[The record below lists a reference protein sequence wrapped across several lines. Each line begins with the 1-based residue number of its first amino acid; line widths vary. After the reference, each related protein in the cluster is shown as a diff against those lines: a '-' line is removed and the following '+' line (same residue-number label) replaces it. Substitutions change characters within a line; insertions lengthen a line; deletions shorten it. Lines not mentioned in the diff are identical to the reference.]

1 MDIQQLKI
9 KNIEKNLVEL
19 LDNLHGIS
27 SVTSRAVL
35 DFNETRRKKFKDGYY
50 LVTIQES
57 GNESHGVMIEKRT
70 NNEDTSFHLFDP
82 NGKQWANK
90 SGYYLEVSHNKQ
102 IKKLKID
109 ISPKKSWNKMG
120 LCGLW
125 TTVMVIFLTNVK
137 QSKTDDKLFP
147 KTSVKK
153 FYASMSKDKQFKKFI
168 NEINDQL
175 IVGRRIQY
183 NSKSQVKK
191 YISEIIEKI
200 KPYIDIN

>member
-1 MDIQQLKI
+1 MDTQQLKI
-9 KNIEKNLVEL
+9 KNIEKNLVGL
-19 LDNLHGIS
+19 LDNLHEIR
-27 SVTSRAVL
+27 VPSRKVL
-35 DFNETRRKKFKDGYY
+35 NFNETRRKKFKDGYY

-70 NNEDTSFHLFDP
+70 NSKKVSSFHLFDP

-90 SGYYLEVSHNKQ
+90 SGYYLEVSHNRQ

-137 QSKTDDKLFP
+137 QSKTDNKLFP

-153 FYASMSKDKQFKKFI
+153 FYASMSKDNQFKKFI

-191 YISEIIEKI
+191 YINEIIEKI
-200 KPYIDIN
+200 KPYV

>member
-1 MDIQQLKI
+1 MDTQQLKI
-9 KNIEKNLVEL
+9 KNIEKNLVGL

-35 DFNETRRKKFKDGYY
+35 DFNETTRKKFKDGYY
-50 LVTIQES
+50 LVTIQEK

-70 NNEDTSFHLFDP
+70 NSKNVSSFHLFDP

-109 ISPKKSWNKMG
+109 ISPKESWNKMG

-147 KTSVKK
+147 KTSIKK
-153 FYASMSKDKQFKKFI
+153 FYESMSKDKQFKKFI

-175 IVGRRIQY
+175 IVGKRIQY

-191 YISEIIEKI
+191 YIDEIIEKI
-200 KPYIDIN
+200 KPYV

>member
-1 MDIQQLKI
+1 MDTQQLKI
-9 KNIEKNLVEL
+9 KNIEKNLVGL
-19 LDNLHGIS
+19 LDNLHGIR

-35 DFNETRRKKFKDGYY
+35 NFNETTRKKFKDGYY

-70 NNEDTSFHLFDP
+70 NSNKVSSFHLFDP

-90 SGYYLEVSHNKQ
+90 SGYYLEVSHNRQ

-137 QSKTDDKLFP
+137 QSKTDNKLFP
-147 KTSVKK
+147 KKSVNE
-153 FYASMSKDKQFKKFI
+153 FYASMSKDNQFKKFI

-191 YISEIIEKI
+191 YINEIIEKI
-200 KPYIDIN
+200 KSYID